1 MGDSSLRDPIA
12 SALLSDS
19 HYERLRARRYSLFD
33 ASIPRTLALQGL
45 VLGTL
50 ALVLPL
56 AMTLPASA
64 RGLFPGGDPLTST
77 PKILLLGAYAGAIET
92 VAAAGLVYVG
102 YRRYR
107 HNDTLS
113 EREARRLLNV
123 KDVASMVGLVTG
135 AAAVLALDG
144 FFLLGHAGHDALGA
158 FFAAGG
164 ENPFAATPIP
174 VTVVGIAVPAGVLSV
189 ALFALSVTFA
199 RCLPPEVPPTEAT
212 R

>member
-1 MGDSSLRDPIA
+1 MGDSSLGDPIA

-33 ASIPRTLALQGL
+33 TSIPRTLALQGL
-45 VLGTL
+45 VFGTL

-64 RGLFPGGDPLTST
+64 RGLFPGGDPIAST
-77 PKILLLGAYAGAIET
+77 PKIMLLGAYAGAIET

-107 HNDTLS
+107 RHGTLS
-113 EREARRLLNV
+113 EHEARRLLNV
-123 KDVASMVGLVTG
+123 KDVASMIGLVTG
-135 AAAVLALDG
+135 TAAVVALDG
-144 FFLLGHAGHDALGA
+144 FFLLGHAGQGALSA

-174 VTVVGIAVPAGVLSV
+174 VTVVSIAAPAGVLSV
-189 ALFALSVTFA
+189 VLFALSVAFA
-199 RCLPPEVPPTEAT
+199 RCLPPRGTHD
-212 R
+212 